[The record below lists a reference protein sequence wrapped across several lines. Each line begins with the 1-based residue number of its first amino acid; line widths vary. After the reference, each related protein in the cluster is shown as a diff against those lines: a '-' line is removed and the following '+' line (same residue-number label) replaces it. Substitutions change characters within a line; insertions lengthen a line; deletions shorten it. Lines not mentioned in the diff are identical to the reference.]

1 MGAAVQCC
9 GEDRKIATM
18 EKRRML
24 EGKDPNDSSFK
35 FNMEDTQDGK
45 KQKSKGVRFADPM
58 DDSQPCEFV
67 DK

>member
-35 FNMEDTQDGK
+35 FNMEDT
-45 KQKSKGVRFADPM
+45 
-58 DDSQPCEFV
+58 
-67 DK
+67 